1 MRTLLFLVTLSAL
14 LLSACTTPPPVSGSI
29 SNKMGTLKVYPNG
42 RFEIVVEPRTG
53 K

>member
-1 MRTLLFLVTLSAL
+1 MKTIIFLATLSL

-42 RFEIVVEPRTG
+42 RVEIIVEPRTG

>member
-1 MRTLLFLVTLSAL
+1 MKTLIFLATLSL

-29 SNKMGTLKVYPNG
+29 SNKMGTLKLLPDG
-42 RFEIVVEPRTG
+42 RVEIVIEPRTG

>member
-1 MRTLLFLVTLSAL
+1 MKTIIFLATLSL

-29 SNKMGTLKVYPNG
+29 SNKLGTLKLLPDGHV
-42 RFEIVVEPRTG
+42 EITVEPRTG

>member
-1 MRTLLFLVTLSAL
+1 MKTIIFLAASSL

-29 SNKMGTLKVYPNG
+29 SNKMGTLKLLPDG
-42 RFEIVVEPRTG
+42 RVEIVIEPRTG

>member
-1 MRTLLFLVTLSAL
+1 MRTLLFLASLSL
-14 LLSACTTPPPVSGSI
+14 LFSACTTPPPVSGTLTT
-29 SNKMGTLKVYPNG
+29 KFGQLKVLPDG